1 MQIQRN
7 VSLKPYNTFG
17 IDASAS
23 YFSSFSSAEEL
34 EFLFADKNL
43 PRKRLV
49 IGGGSNILILKD
61 IDGLV
66 LQNRIK
72 GIELISENADHYY
85 VKAGAGEKWN
95 DLVQYCIT
103 HGYAGIENLSLI
115 PGNTGAAP
123 MQNIGAY
130 GVELKETFLQLDAYH
145 IESGKIMV
153 FSNNDCE
160 FGYRDSIFKR
170 QAKDQFII
178 LTITL
183 RLNKTPRLNTEYG
196 AIKQELQ
203 HMGVHEISIK
213 SISDAVVNIRRS
225 KLPDPAVIGNAGSF
239 FKNPVV
245 ENKKYQGLKMEYPD
259 LPGFA
264 TGSAE
269 TTKIPAAYL
278 IEKCG
283 WKGYRNDDAGCHVK
297 QPLVLVNYG
306 NARGQEIYDLSEA
319 IMESVM
325 KTFGIRLEREVNLC
339 Q

>member
-17 IDASAS
+17 IDARAS
-23 YFSSFSSAEEL
+23 YFSSFSSVDEL
-34 EFLFADKNL
+34 EILFDEKSL
-43 PRKRLV
+43 PRNRLV
-49 IGGGSNILILKD
+49 IGGGSNILILNN

-72 GIELISENADHYY
+72 GIELISEDADHYY

-95 DLVQYCIT
+95 DLVQYCIM

-183 RLNKTPRLNTEYG
+183 RLNKVARLNTEYG

-203 HMGVHEISIK
+203 NMGVNEITVK
-213 SISDAVVNIRRS
+213 SISEAVINIRRS
-225 KLPDPAVIGNAGSF
+225 KLPDPTVIGNAGSF

-245 ENKKYQGLKMEYPD
+245 ENKKYQALKMKYPD

-264 TGSAE
+264 SGNTE
-269 TTKIPAAYL
+269 NTKIPAAYL

-283 WKGYRNDDAGCHVK
+283 WKGYRKGDAGCHVK

-306 NARGQEIYDLSEA
+306 NARGQEIYELSEA
-319 IMESVM
+319 IMDSVV
-325 KTFGIRLEREVNLC
+325 KTFGIRLEREVNIC